1 MANNLINPAEGIW
14 QPIETA
20 PRDGTEVLA
29 WCDFDSLRCAI
40 VISYEPNDENPKW
53 PWWDWDCR
61 GIHESVPTHWMPLP
75 APPEGNAV

>member
-40 VISYEPNDENPKW
+40 VISSEPNDENP
-53 PWWDWDCR
+53 
-61 GIHESVPTHWMPLP
+61 
-75 APPEGNAV
+75 